1 MKKKISIL
9 MSLILSIFLLV
20 GCGGSKGPKEY
31 VTNYFKDVKS
41 GTESKIAQQMIAA
54 QLSDEDMPKEAADAM
69 INMLGKLEVS
79 PTDEKIDGEK
89 ATVNVTIKGVSFK
102 TVIGN
107 FMGNL
112 MAEAMKSGAAN
123 MTDEE
128 TEKLV
133 TDVLVKSINDAPVE
147 ERTGVVNLTKSG
159 DDWKVVEDDSLLE
172 VILGITEADMN
183 SLLK

>member
-1 MKKKISIL
+1 
-9 MSLILSIFLLV
+9 
-20 GCGGSKGPKEY
+20 
-31 VTNYFKDVKS
+31 
-41 GTESKIAQQMIAA
+41 
-54 QLSDEDMPKEAADAM
+54 
-69 INMLGKLEVS
+69 
-79 PTDEKIDGEK
+79 
-89 ATVNVTIKGVSFK
+89 
-102 TVIGN
+102 
-107 FMGNL
+107 
-112 MAEAMKSGAAN
+112 

>member
-1 MKKKISIL
+1 
-9 MSLILSIFLLV
+9 
-20 GCGGSKGPKEY
+20 
-31 VTNYFKDVKS
+31 
-41 GTESKIAQQMIAA
+41 
-54 QLSDEDMPKEAADAM
+54 MPKEAADAM

-133 TDVLVKSINDAPVE
+133 TDVLVKSINDVPVE
-147 ERTGVVNLTKSG
+147 ERTGIVNLTKSG

>member
-1 MKKKISIL
+1 
-9 MSLILSIFLLV
+9 
-20 GCGGSKGPKEY
+20 
-31 VTNYFKDVKS
+31 
-41 GTESKIAQQMIAA
+41 
-54 QLSDEDMPKEAADAM
+54 
-69 INMLGKLEVS
+69 
-79 PTDEKIDGEK
+79 
-89 ATVNVTIKGVSFK
+89 
-102 TVIGN
+102 
-107 FMGNL
+107 MGNL

-133 TDVLVKSINDAPVE
+133 ADVLVKSINDAPVE

>member
-1 MKKKISIL
+1 
-9 MSLILSIFLLV
+9 
-20 GCGGSKGPKEY
+20 
-31 VTNYFKDVKS
+31 
-41 GTESKIAQQMIAA
+41 
-54 QLSDEDMPKEAADAM
+54 
-69 INMLGKLEVS
+69 
-79 PTDEKIDGEK
+79 
-89 ATVNVTIKGVSFK
+89 
-102 TVIGN
+102 
-107 FMGNL
+107 MGNL
-112 MAEAMKSGAAN
+112 MAEAMKSDAAN